1 MARATIRYP
10 AMPTSINSRTAGSRG
25 GTALVSHAYPPYIH
39 QTLPKMS
46 ATRATP
52 TPVGSATSRL
62 VSWVMVK
69 TNTRSKN
76 SSIVETRTSSMVERS
91 G

>member
-1 MARATIRYP
+1 MNR
-10 AMPTSINSRTAGSRG
+10 RTTVALG
-25 GTALVSHAYPPYIH
+25 GTALVSQAYPPYIH

-62 VSWVMVK
+62 VSCVIVK
-69 TNTRSKN
+69 TKTRSKK
-76 SSIVETRTSSMVERS
+76 SSIVETRTSSMSEVRGSPDRYARS
-91 G
+91 ARLS